1 MSAQT
6 REPDRYAHTRAAA
19 VLAPLSRALV
29 GALLL
34 FALAACGTG
43 GGGGPAGPSGPDGPN
58 GPDGPGTPL
67 TLLPDAVPVGLDPS
81 GGNVDACSLTGR
93 AFDDDVTVPP
103 DVACAFTEV
112 TI

>member
-43 GGGGPAGPSGPDGPN
+43 AAVARPAPAAP
-58 GPDGPGTPL
+58 TAR
-67 TLLPDAVPVGLDPS
+67 TA
-81 GGNVDACSLTGR
+81 R
-93 AFDDDVTVPP
+93 TVPGRP
-103 DVACAFTEV
+103 
-112 TI
+112 